1 MWPGEEGRVKVWER
15 SLGKVSVVQM
25 ARAVVSQAS
34 WVEARVEW
42 ATGTLLR
49 ILEMGRLDC
58 ICVSN
63 LLACMY
69 WRW

>member
-1 MWPGEEGRVKVWER
+1 MWPGEEGRVKDWER

-42 ATGTLLR
+42 ARGTLLR
-49 ILEMGRLDC
+49 ILEMGRLD
-58 ICVSN
+58 IC
-63 LLACMY
+63 
-69 WRW
+69 